1 MPKVQ
6 SSLKSKI
13 IEICKKYPDYSREE
27 DLYCNVCAHKI
38 NFNHTHGAN
47 AAKSHLELK
56 LFYAPLNSAAVER
69 SFSIFKYIL
78 NERREKLST
87 ESIEKLLILKYNSF
101 L

>member
-13 IEICKKYPDYSREE
+13 VEICKKYPDYSREGE

-47 AAKSHLELK
+47 VAKSHLGSKKTSKSEE
-56 LFYAPLNSAAVER
+56 FWENTRNS
-69 SFSIFKYIL
+69 SS
-78 NERREKLST
+78 SP
-87 ESIEKLLILKYNSF
+87 
-101 L
+101 